1 VTFYS
6 MKEFL
11 EDMTTQSVSPDEQIY
26 SYLCTTDTQKLKQLI
41 ARLEKLKLIDT
52 KTILVNRK
60 AWNDM
65 LGICRQHTHKTL
77 PAINAV
83 RSKLLGKTLEQIVL
97 LLFKGCTFIT
107 STTNIRTTTAEI
119 DLFASFGPT
128 SKVMPMFGSGITHM
142 IGEAKC
148 YSSGFKSEWVNEL
161 VGLMDHHN
169 TTHSVL
175 FVASAEKKLRTE
187 HRHGLQLHSARG
199 KHVIPFGLAQ
209 LRSIASGKNFLSML
223 STQFINV
230 TAGHP
235 DLHI

>member
-1 VTFYS
+1 
-6 MKEFL
+6 
-11 EDMTTQSVSPDEQIY
+11 MTTQNVSPDEQIY
-26 SYLCTTDTQKLKQLI
+26 SYLCTTDTKRLTQLI
-41 ARLEKLKLIDT
+41 SRLEKLKLVDA
-52 KTILVNRK
+52 KTILINRK
-60 AWNDM
+60 AWNGI
-65 LGICRQHTHKTL
+65 LGKCRKHVHTTL
-77 PAINAV
+77 PATNAV

-119 DLFASFGPT
+119 DLFANFGPT
-128 SKVMPMFGSGITHM
+128 SKVMPMFGNGITHM

-169 TTHSVL
+169 TTHSLL

-209 LRSIASGKNFLSML
+209 LRSIAAGKNFLSIL
-223 STQFINV
+223 SNQYVNV